1 MSEDVLHLLLRYPFP
16 GNVRELENIV
26 EYAFI
31 LCPRGFIQL
40 EHLPEYLLGAHA
52 PPAGPG
58 LAAGGTVTAVAAGPR
73 TMAAAKLA
81 AAREALRRH
90 GGRVMAACREL
101 DISKDTL
108 RRILKGGGA
117 G

>member
-1 MSEDVLHLLLRYPFP
+1 M
-16 GNVRELENIV
+16 ENIV

-31 LCPRGFIQL
+31 LCQRGFIQL
-40 EHLPEYLLGAHA
+40 EHLPEYLLGAQTLRPSGQAGQTGESGSAGAQPKTPWWGAQPA
-52 PPAGPG
+52 PAQ
-58 LAAGGTVTAVAAGPR
+58 AVSGSPR
-73 TMAAAKLA
+73 TMAAAKLD

-117 G
+117 D